1 MKTAFVSG
9 LTILA
14 AATALLTAS
23 VASADTSCKPRLI
36 EKQTSFPLGSQIRG
50 QEGTV
55 YMNIVIDEN
64 GRAQRADL
72 QRSSGYRK
80 LDRAAARHTLDLDPH
95 EPAVLVLL
103 GAGNNY
109 DYEPV
114 RKVVLARLGKAPNVQ
129 IVAAEW
135 LIADLPVELPE
146 HVRRLAEYPI
156 SRYLA
161 AFDFAISAVGYNSFH
176 ELLFAAVPTRK
187 NPTRPSSR

>member
-23 VASADTSCKPRLI
+23 VASADATCKPRLI
-36 EKQTSFPLGSQIRG
+36 DKQTSFPLTAQVRG

-80 LDRAAARHTLDLDPH
+80 LDRAATRS
-95 EPAVLVLL
+95 AVDNWVFDVS
-103 GAGNNY
+103 AC
-109 DYEPV
+109 E
-114 RKVVLARLGKAPNVQ
+114 RR
-129 IVAAEW
+129 
-135 LIADLPVELPE
+135 DLPVT
-146 HVRRLAEYPI
+146 HVVAVEYHN
-156 SRYLA
+156 
-161 AFDFAISAVGYNSFH
+161 NSY
-176 ELLFAAVPTRK
+176 
-187 NPTRPSSR
+187 